1 MLRRLSVENYAL
13 IDKLEMELDP
23 HLNIITGET
32 GAGKSILLG
41 ALGLLLGAKNDG
53 QAMKDA
59 TRNCTVEG
67 TFDLAGSSLE
77 AFFAENDLDYAPETT
92 LTRMITPAGKSRAF
106 VNDVP
111 VQLAQLRELG
121 ARLLDIH
128 SQHQNLILSSEE
140 FRTSVLD
147 TVAANGELLTQY
159 AAQYARLTELRRR
172 LAALREEAAN
182 GRRDEEWLRFQTEEL
197 TSANLRP
204 GEQAEL
210 EEELA
215 VLENADRIGEALT
228 SLRNALDADETGVLA
243 QLKNS
248 ENELNHIRSH
258 YPAAGEYAGRLRSV
272 LEELKDIN
280 GSAAA
285 ACERLDADPERL
297 AKCSARL
304 DTLIALQQ
312 KHRAADEAELIA
324 LRDRCAAQLA
334 AIVHSDEEIAQAEA
348 ALSEAAEK
356 TATLADRLHKTR
368 EKAAAGFEKHIL
380 STLARLGMPET
391 VFRIALTPLAEP
403 GRTGRDS
410 VQFLFTANPRMTPQ
424 PVERIASG
432 GELSRVMLALKA
444 LLAER
449 MQLPT
454 IIFDEIDTGVS
465 GRIADVVVCDGFVGN
480 TIIKQVEGVYNM
492 ALEQGLRN
500 TYFNQLNYETVGG
513 TPVLGINAPVLI
525 GHGCSSAEAIKNM
538 VLQTEKTI
546 HAQLDTKLRERF
558 S

>member
-67 TFDLAGSSLE
+67 AFDLAGSSLE

-140 FRTSVLD
+140 FRTSALD

-210 EEELA
+210 EEEELA

-348 ALSEAAEK
+348 ALSEATEK

-465 GRIADVVVCDGFVGN
+465 GRIADAMGEIIASLSASMQVVDITHLPQVASKGTAHFV
-480 TIIKQVEGVYNM
+480 VYK
-492 ALEQGLRN
+492 R
-500 TYFNQLNYETVGG
+500 GG
-513 TPVLGINAPVLI
+513 RTDITRLGDEERV
-525 GHGCSSAEAIKNM
+525 
-538 VLQTEKTI
+538 TEIAKMLSGSEITDAAV
-546 HAQLDTKLRERF
+546 AQARILLGK
-558 S
+558 

>member
-111 VQLAQLRELG
+111 VQLAQLREL
-121 ARLLDIH
+121 DIH

-140 FRTSVLD
+140 FRTSALD

-465 GRIADVVVCDGFVGN
+465 GRIADAMGEIIASLSASMQVVDITHLPQVASKGTAHFV
-480 TIIKQVEGVYNM
+480 VYK
-492 ALEQGLRN
+492 R
-500 TYFNQLNYETVGG
+500 GG
-513 TPVLGINAPVLI
+513 RTDITRLGDEERVTEIAKMLSGSEITDAAVAQARIL
-525 GHGCSSAEAIKNM
+525 HGK
-538 VLQTEKTI
+538 
-546 HAQLDTKLRERF
+546 
-558 S
+558 

>member
-128 SQHQNLILSSEE
+128 SQHQNLILSS
-140 FRTSVLD
+140 
-147 TVAANGELLTQY
+147 
-159 AAQYARLTELRRR
+159 ELRRR

-465 GRIADVVVCDGFVGN
+465 GRIADAMGEIIASLSASMQVVDITHLPQVASKGTAHFV
-480 TIIKQVEGVYNM
+480 VYK
-492 ALEQGLRN
+492 R
-500 TYFNQLNYETVGG
+500 GG
-513 TPVLGINAPVLI
+513 RTDITRLGDEERV
-525 GHGCSSAEAIKNM
+525 
-538 VLQTEKTI
+538 TEIAKMLSGSEITDAAV
-546 HAQLDTKLRERF
+546 AQARILLGK
-558 S
+558 

>member
-13 IDKLEMELDP
+13 IDKLEMELAP

-53 QAMKDA
+53 SAMKDSA
-59 TRNCTVEG
+59 RNCTVEG
-67 TFDLAGSSLE
+67 VFDLTGRDLE
-77 AFFAENDLDYAPETT
+77 PFFDENDLDSAPETT
-92 LTRMITPAGKSRAF
+92 LTRVITPTGKSRAF
-106 VNDVP
+106 INDVP

-121 ARLLDIH
+121 TRLIDIH

-140 FRTSVLD
+140 FRTSALD
-147 TVAANGELLTQY
+147 TVAANRDLL
-159 AAQYARLTELRRR
+159 AQYTAQYVRMTELRRK
-172 LAALREEAAN
+172 LAALREAAEK

-197 TSANLRP
+197 TAANLRP

-215 VLENADRIGEALT
+215 VLENADRIGEVLT
-228 SLRNALDADETGVLA
+228 ALRNAFDTDETGVLA

-258 YPAAGEYAGRLRSV
+258 YPAAGEYADRLRSV

-297 AKCSARL
+297 AKLSARL

-312 KHRAADEAELIA
+312 KHHAGNEAELIA
-324 LRDRCAAQLA
+324 VRDRCAAQLA
-334 AIVHSDEEIAQAEA
+334 AIVHSGEEIAETEA
-348 ALSEAAEK
+348 ALEEASAKALALAE
-356 TATLADRLHKTR
+356 RLHKAR

-380 STLARLGMPET
+380 STLTKLGMPDT

-403 GRTGRDS
+403 CRTGCDS
-410 VQFLFTANPRMTPQ
+410 VQFLFTANRNMTPQ

-465 GRIADVVVCDGFVGN
+465 GRIADAMGEIIESLAASMQVVDIPPLPQVASKGSAHFVVYKRDGR
-480 TIIKQVEGVYNM
+480 TDIT
-492 ALEQGLRN
+492 R
-500 TYFNQLNYETVGG
+500 
-513 TPVLGINAPVLI
+513 LGDEERV
-525 GHGCSSAEAIKNM
+525 
-538 VLQTEKTI
+538 TEIAKMLSGSRITDAAV
-546 HAQLDTKLRERF
+546 AQARILLGK
-558 S
+558 

>member
-1 MLRRLSVENYAL
+1 M
-13 IDKLEMELDP
+13 
-23 HLNIITGET
+23 
-32 GAGKSILLG
+32 
-41 ALGLLLGAKNDG
+41 
-53 QAMKDA
+53 
-59 TRNCTVEG
+59 
-67 TFDLAGSSLE
+67 
-77 AFFAENDLDYAPETT
+77 
-92 LTRMITPAGKSRAF
+92 
-106 VNDVP
+106 
-111 VQLAQLRELG
+111 
-121 ARLLDIH
+121 
-128 SQHQNLILSSEE
+128 
-140 FRTSVLD
+140 
-147 TVAANGELLTQY
+147 AANGELLTQY

-304 DTLIALQQ
+304 DTLIAL
-312 KHRAADEAELIA
+312 
-324 LRDRCAAQLA
+324 RDRCAAQLA

-348 ALSEAAEK
+348 ALSEATEK

-410 VQFLFTANPRMTPQ
+410 VQFLFTANPRMTPWSC
-424 PVERIASG
+424 R
-432 GELSRVMLALKA
+432 R
-444 LLAER
+444 
-449 MQLPT
+449 
-454 IIFDEIDTGVS
+454 
-465 GRIADVVVCDGFVGN
+465 
-480 TIIKQVEGVYNM
+480 
-492 ALEQGLRN
+492 
-500 TYFNQLNYETVGG
+500 
-513 TPVLGINAPVLI
+513 
-525 GHGCSSAEAIKNM
+525 SSS
-538 VLQTEKTI
+538 T
-546 HAQLDTKLRERF
+546 R
-558 S
+558 

>member
-13 IDKLEMELDP
+13 IDKLEMELGP

-140 FRTSVLD
+140 FRTSALD

-285 ACERLDADPERL
+285 ACERLDADPARL

-304 DTLIALQQ
+304 DT
-312 KHRAADEAELIA
+312 LIA

-334 AIVHSDEEIAQAEA
+334 AIVHSDEAIAQAEA

-432 GELSRVMLALKA
+432 GERSRVMLALKT
-444 LLAER
+444 LLAKR

-465 GRIADVVVCDGFVGN
+465 GRIADAMGEIIASLSASMQVVDITHLPQVASKGTAHFV
-480 TIIKQVEGVYNM
+480 VYK
-492 ALEQGLRN
+492 R
-500 TYFNQLNYETVGG
+500 GG
-513 TPVLGINAPVLI
+513 RTDITRLGDEERV
-525 GHGCSSAEAIKNM
+525 
-538 VLQTEKTI
+538 TEIAKMLSGSEITDAAV
-546 HAQLDTKLRERF
+546 AQARILLGK
-558 S
+558 